1 MATNLRIE
9 DLWARLRRLCARRGP
24 RLVAVPFVGQ
34 GASKRLRL
42 RTGDVLVTRCDVG
55 VVRAGLTDPREIV
68 KYISAGVEVH
78 SASALHAK
86 VFVLGRAAVVGS
98 SNVSSA
104 SETQLIEAAIE
115 SDDPRVVRACSS
127 FVRELR
133 GDVVGLEEAKRL
145 VGSYRP
151 PRGMGGPK
159 RRRPRTR
166 LEPGQ
171 TPLWALG
178 LVRCDYEDEDSR
190 QSEAS
195 EADARRRMSGRRA
208 FRLDEFLWTGRV
220 PFRARDRVI
229 MCTEESRNKVLVDP
243 PARVLAIRAY
253 QSKGRYRAI
262 VWVELRV
269 GLRRRS
275 ARQLERRIGPSAVV
289 LRRVHG
295 ARRVLGHGL
304 AYALGQVWPD
314 VVLGTG

>member
-9 DLWARLRRLCARRGP
+9 NLWVRLRGLCARRGP

-34 GASKRLRL
+34 GASKRLCL
-42 RTGDVLVTRCDVG
+42 RAGDLLVTRCDLG
-55 VVRAGLTDPREIV
+55 AVRAGLTDPKEIV

-78 SASALHAK
+78 SAAALHAK
-86 VFVLGRAAVVGS
+86 VFVLGRAAIVGS

-104 SETQLIEAAIE
+104 SETQLIEAGIE
-115 SDDPRVVRACSS
+115 SDDPRVVRACSG

-145 VGSYRP
+145 VASYRP
-151 PRGMGGPK
+151 PRGTGGPK
-159 RRRPRTR
+159 QRRPRTR

-178 LVRCDYEDEDSR
+178 LTRCDYEDEDSR
-190 QSEAS
+190 QSTAA
-195 EADARRRMSGRRA
+195 EADARQRMSSRRT

-220 PFRARDRVI
+220 PFRVRDRVI
-229 MCTEESRNKVLVDP
+229 MCTEESRNKILVDP
-243 PARVLAIRAY
+243 PARVLAVRAY
-253 QSKGRYRAI
+253 KSRGRHRAI
-262 VWVELRV
+262 VWVELRT

-275 ARQLERRIGPSAVV
+275 ARQLESQIGPSAGI

-295 ARRVLGHGL
+295 ARRISSQGL
-304 AYALGQVWPD
+304 AYALGQVWPG
-314 VVLGTG
+314 VVLRTG